1 MKLKHIIFDFDGT
14 LADSEALHFKGWN
27 ETLKPYNV
35 QLDDFEH
42 YLKTYAGIP
51 TPANA
56 KSFIDMFNLPMT
68 VEEFSEKREH
78 TFHTLLK
85 AHEPEFMPYAI
96 ETLNFFKDRG
106 YPLYLVTGSP
116 RLTIDIIF
124 EKTGLNKYFE
134 FEVTRSD
141 VTHSKPHPESY
152 ITAIE
157 KIGDTP
163 ESMIVFEDTNSG
175 VTAAKAANLRCFAVQ
190 HDVEAHANLNAADKI
205 FTNLKDATDFLETT
219 DLLNNK
225 D

>member
-14 LADSEALHFKGWN
+14 LADSEELHFKGWN

-68 VEEFSEKREH
+68 VEEFSEKRED
-78 TFHTLLK
+78 TFHNLLK
-85 AHEPEFMPYAI
+85 EHNPVFMPYAI
-96 ETLNFFKDRG
+96 ETLDFFKAMG

-116 RLTIDIIF
+116 RMTIDIIF
-124 EKTGLNKYFE
+124 EKTGLDKYFE
-134 FEVTRSD
+134 FEITRSD

-152 ITAIE
+152 LKAIE
-157 KIGDTP
+157 KINDTP
-163 ESMIVFEDTNSG
+163 ESMIVFEDTKSG
-175 VTAAKAANLRCFAVQ
+175 VTAAKSAKLRCFAIQ
-190 HDVEAHANLNAADKI
+190 HDIAAHDNLVAANKI
-205 FTNLKDATDFLETT
+205 FSNLKDMTSYLKQSEIVT
-219 DLLNNK
+219 K
-225 D
+225 